1 MSDYNFKFVGK
12 IHPVGIVKKLNNLPS
27 QVWEE
32 YSFRQKTFDVH
43 KHTQTIPVIFDE
55 DFRLYN
61 PTHTKWYP
69 LFEEDLKK
77 LKQKA
82 SKVYGDG
89 YIVRCILVKLKAK
102 KSIPTHVDGGESLN
116 IARRIHVPIVTTHKV
131 SFTVGDETKLMRE
144 GEMWEINNSRKKHSV
159 QNTSSYDRI
168 HLIFDYVPHSL
179 LHQLNISTQ

>member
-1 MSDYNFKFVGK
+1 MPRHKSRKRARRSRRKRGGDSCESKTLEQLMIEQGIFEKANEFAQPYGKTVTDLQSFIDVGK
-12 IHPVGIVKKLNNLPS
+12 YFG
-27 QVWEE
+27 QGG
-32 YSFRQKTFDVH
+32 FDSVMD
-43 KHTQTIPVIFDE
+43 KF
-55 DFRLYN
+55 
-61 PTHTKWYP
+61 
-69 LFEEDLKK
+69 
-77 LKQKA
+77 A
-82 SKVYGDG
+82 
-89 YIVRCILVKLKAK
+89 LKAK